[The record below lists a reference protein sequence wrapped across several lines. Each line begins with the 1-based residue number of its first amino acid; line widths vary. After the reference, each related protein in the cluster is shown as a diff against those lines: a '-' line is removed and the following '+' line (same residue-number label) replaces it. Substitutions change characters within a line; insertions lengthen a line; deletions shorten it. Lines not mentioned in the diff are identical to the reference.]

1 MRDAEVDEPRF
12 LAARDDLDR
21 ETERLARFAQE
32 SGGILGDA
40 QRIRA
45 DRAHGVPRQA
55 AEPLAELRKHHE
67 RACLARAIEPL
78 VGSEPC
84 AELGLLAER
93 VERVNL
99 AVHDAPDQEMEAV
112 RSEVDSGEGFVAR
125 HSPGTVT
132 PARSARKLS
141 LSSECNVGTGS
152 SCAA

>member
-1 MRDAEVDEPRF
+1 MSDAEIDEPRF
-12 LAARDDLDR
+12 LASRDDLDR
-21 ETERLARFAQE
+21 ETERLARLAE
-32 SGGILGDA
+32 EGGRVLGNA
-40 QRIRA
+40 QRVRA

-55 AEPLAELRKHHE
+55 PEPLAELREHHE
-67 RACLARAIEPL
+67 GACLARAIQPL

-112 RSEVDSGEGFVAR
+112 RSKVDSGEGFVAR

-132 PARSARKLS
+132 PASSARKLPV
-141 LSSECNVGTGS
+141 SSECNLGS
-152 SCAA
+152 GCSCIA